1 MKTQNIKEINRRV
14 NAYIKDFFTIN
25 LKIKDNH
32 IVFTI
37 VDKDIEYYDLGIPNS
52 LLNIRGNAKGLTPIL
67 SHNLLNNCT
76 TLKGLLPIHF
86 ITQNNIIEFINKKN
100 NISILLFNLDT
111 HKNII
116 TENVQ
121 DFYVYTSVGVF
132 GANPQLYTLSD
143 FLNHIN
149 GLTVSLN
156 PIFFPNIKTITC
168 KNPININESHSTNLQ
183 HMIHYYLTKERC
195 GIRKTIRN
203 VYYNNQIIIFEKN
216 DNITSSNL
224 SNKRVLFNLDLI
236 EDIANM
242 KDIANITPIFSF
254 NKLVTLHNM
263 LQSINVYTQNK
274 ESLLIEICNEILNP
288 NIEAITNSLY
298 GGTKILKDY
307 NIIQLRKLMKKHNKS
322 CYKNGK
328 ALNKSSMIRILK
340 KCL

>member
-1 MKTQNIKEINRRV
+1 MQIKNIKEINRRA
-14 NAYIKDFFTIN
+14 NAHIKDFFTIN

-67 SHNLLNNCT
+67 SQHLLNNCT
-76 TLKGLLPIHF
+76 NLKGKLPIHF
-86 ITQNNIIEFINKKN
+86 INQNNIIEFINKNN

-116 TENVQ
+116 TENIE

-132 GANPQLYTLSD
+132 GANPQLYRFDD
-143 FLNHIN
+143 FLNIIN

-156 PIFFPNIKTITC
+156 PTFFPNIKTITC
-168 KNPININESHSTNLQ
+168 RSPVNTDQNHSTNLKD
-183 HMIHYYLTKERC
+183 MIYYYLTKDRC
-195 GIRKTIRN
+195 GALKTIRN

-216 DNITSSNL
+216 DNIRSLNV

-236 EDIANM
+236 EDIANIN
-242 KDIANITPIFSF
+242 DITPIFSF

-263 LQSINVYTQNK
+263 LQSINVYKSNK
-274 ESLLIEICNEILNP
+274 EELLIEICNEILNP
-288 NIEAITNSLY
+288 NIEAIVNSLY
-298 GGTKILKDY
+298 GGAKILKDY
-307 NIIQLRKLMKKHNKS
+307 NVIQLRKLMKKHNKN